1 MRILVKKQFIYLS
14 IAFLLI
20 ANCVSAQ
27 SDSLKILSW
36 NIYMLPVSIK
46 NVGQAKRVSYI
57 AEQINA
63 TNYDVIVFQEAF
75 DRKARYNLSKQ
86 IRKDFPYQ
94 EGPAN
99 SKPSFLRMNSGVWIV
114 SKHPMK
120 FVDEIDYYRACG
132 VDKVA
137 RKGALLVEVNKN
149 GRTYQIAGTHMQAG
163 VSKKANEVR
172 IAQLLQLKQELLDK
186 NEIDGVPQIICGD
199 FNTPKSDCKHYELIT
214 DSLKVVDGPFE
225 SSLQYTYDTHKNEL
239 ATGSNYQEVLDY
251 IFVKEN
257 KRKLQFSRR
266 KVVAFNAKWHKSRK
280 SLSDHFAVELV
291 LVTQ

>member
-1 MRILVKKQFIYLS
+1 
-14 IAFLLI
+14 
-20 ANCVSAQ
+20 
-27 SDSLKILSW
+27 
-36 NIYMLPVSIK
+36 MLPVSLK
-46 NVGQAKRVSYI
+46 NVGQAKRVIYI
-57 AEQINA
+57 AEQLN
-63 TNYDVIVFQEAF
+63 TSNYDVIVFQEAF

-86 IRKDFPYQ
+86 IRKQFPYQ

-99 SKPSFLRMNSGVWIV
+99 AKPSFLRMNSGVWIV

-120 FVDEIDYYRACG
+120 FVDEIIYKKACG

-137 RKGALLVEVNKN
+137 RKGALLVDISKN
-149 GRTYQIAGTHMQAG
+149 NRTYQIAGTHMQAG
-163 VSKKANEVR
+163 NSVKKNNVR
-172 IAQLLQLKQELLDK
+172 ISQLLQLKEELLEK

-214 DSLKVVDGPFE
+214 DSLKVTDGPFE